1 MNTKTVILTALLCVS
16 TFLGAFA
23 QKVESAAVV
32 LEGVG
37 MDVSIRN
44 EGALEL
50 RNLYLHLKKN
60 PKIYVHIKSGLYQH
74 RHFMKIKKEKNIL
87 RQLF

>member
-23 QKVESAAVV
+23 QNVESAAVV

-44 EGALEL
+44 EGAF
-50 RNLYLHLKKN
+50 R
-60 PKIYVHIKSGLYQH
+60 IT
-74 RHFMKIKKEKNIL
+74 
-87 RQLF
+87 

>member
-23 QKVESAAVV
+23 QNVESAAVV

-44 EGALEL
+44 EGAFRITESISSSKEESE
-50 RNLYLHLKKN
+50 NICSYKEWAVSTPTFHEDKK
-60 PKIYVHIKSGLYQH
+60 G
-74 RHFMKIKKEKNIL
+74 KNIL